1 MNIGS
6 AIDLVDLPLII
17 PHTSVNIN
25 ATLTDSN
32 AGNKYFIQE
41 SISASDA
48 SIKGGIV
55 ISGEKDSYNIYYN
68 TDSDFNKER
77 LVIHGTNCL
86 PFTYN
91 NKWDQTLPGLKEP
104 VTNLILLMG
113 PSILYRLD
121 HSSLVWKTVED
132 RNIRG
137 TLVKVR
143 YWNTTCPFWHS
154 IPSFDVPK
162 LAFLNT
168 LAHSS
173 TYCEYFMVCCARA
186 DKIEKKLSGVPKRTK
201 DFDDDSGIKHPSRI
215 EFSGYDP
222 SSS

>member
-137 TLVKVR
+137 TVMKGA
-143 YWNTTCPFWHS
+143 TTE
-154 IPSFDVPK
+154 INGR
-162 LAFLNT
+162 LNI
-168 LAHSS
+168 
-173 TYCEYFMVCCARA
+173 TYYY
-186 DKIEKKLSGVPKRTK
+186 KK